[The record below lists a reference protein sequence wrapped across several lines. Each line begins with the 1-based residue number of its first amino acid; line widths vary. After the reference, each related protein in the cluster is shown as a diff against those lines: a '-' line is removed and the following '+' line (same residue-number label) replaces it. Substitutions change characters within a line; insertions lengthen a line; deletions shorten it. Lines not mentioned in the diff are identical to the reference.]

1 MTITPGLTTITVE
14 WHNETEPS
22 ANIRITIENALFFRV
37 STSNSN
43 RGSRVI
49 RSLTPAVT
57 YTVTV
62 MKMFKASGVL
72 SSSILKRQNVT
83 LPMIGKMVLLI
94 VFFGPCVS

>member
-14 WHNETEPS
+14 WHNETELS
-22 ANIRITIENALFFRV
+22 AKIRITIENAFFFRV
-37 STSNSN
+37 STCSAN

-49 RSLTPAVT
+49 RSVAPAVT

-62 MKMFKASGVL
+62 MKLFKTSWVL